1 VSDPGVGDP
10 VAVVVPAY
18 RAAGTIAGVVSR
30 LRAAVPYAELLV
42 VDDGSDDGTGE
53 LAARV
58 GAQVLRRSRNEGKG
72 SALSAGLEAAASRAE
87 YIVTLDADGQ
97 HPPEAVP
104 DLLAPLSGGRADLV
118 IGARRRSPGVMPAG
132 RRLTNW
138 LSSVLVSRAI
148 GTAVPDAQS
157 GFRAMRRAVAREVR
171 PPGRRYEYETEFL
184 FLAARRGFRIAAVEV
199 PTVYEGTTSHFRYG
213 ADTVRVAGVFLRH
226 WRAIVSGA

>member
-1 VSDPGVGDP
+1 VSDSGVGGP

-18 RAAGTIAGVVSR
+18 RAALTIAGVVSH
-30 LRAAVPYAELLV
+30 LRAAVPDAELLV

-53 LAARV
+53 LAARA
-58 GAQVLRRSRNEGKG
+58 GARVLSQERNQGKG
-72 SALSAGLEAAASRAE
+72 SALRAGLEAAASRAE

-104 DLLAPLSGGRADLV
+104 DLLAPLREGRADLV

-138 LSSVLVSRAI
+138 LSSVLVSRAL
-148 GTAVPDAQS
+148 GTTVPDVQS
-157 GFRAMRRAVAREVR
+157 GFRAMRCAVAREVR
-171 PPGRRYEYETEFL
+171 PAERRYEYETEFL

-199 PTVYEGTTSHFRYG
+199 PTIYEGATSHFRYA
-213 ADTVRVAGVFLRH
+213 ADTVRMAGVFLRH
-226 WRAIVSGA
+226 WRAILSGP